1 MDSNLPP
8 SGSGPTPPPIPPP
21 LPPSPPPQASPY
33 IPPRLVPPRRTGR
46 GWKVAAVVLAIL
58 LGLSLIWNAQHM
70 FSDVVSDA
78 FVPAHH
84 RAGPILE
91 EALVEYNHSINKIAV
106 VPVEGIISSDGLDGR
121 SYSLVEYI
129 RDQLELAQKDEAV
142 KAVILKVN
150 SPGGEVLAS
159 DDIYHAIE
167 DFQRVTGK
175 PVVASM
181 ASLAASGGY
190 YVSAPCRWIVANELT
205 MTGSIGVIMSTYNIR
220 GLLDKVGVRPE
231 VFKSGKFKDMLSMTK
246 KPDDVTDE
254 ERKLVQKMVDETFE
268 KFKDVVTDGRKTAN
282 DANEKRAEK
291 GRKLSDSWTDFA
303 DGRVLSG
310 KEAYELGLVD
320 ELGGWQTAVRRA
332 RKLAKIENANLIQ
345 YHQRL
350 DFSSLFRLF
359 GKSETKIKL
368 DVGFESPQLKAG
380 YLYFLSPALIH

>member
-8 SGSGPTPPPIPPP
+8 SPPTPPPIPPP
-21 LPPSPPPQASPY
+21 VPPQAPPQQLPY
-33 IPPRLVPPRRTGR
+33 IPPRIVPRRTGR
-46 GWKVAAVVLAIL
+46 GWKVAVLVLGIL
-58 LGLSLIWNAQHM
+58 LGISLLWNMQHM
-70 FSDVVSDA
+70 FDGVMSES
-78 FVPAHH
+78 FVPM
-84 RAGPILE
+84 RKAGPILE
-91 EALVEYNHSINKIAV
+91 EAIVEYNHSMDKIAV
-106 VPVEGIISSDGLDGR
+106 VPVEGIITSDGIDGR
-121 SYSLVEYI
+121 NYSLVEYI
-129 RDQLELAQKDEAV
+129 RDQLELAQKDDAV

-167 DFQRVTGK
+167 DFQRISGK

-181 ASLAASGGY
+181 SSLAASGGY

-205 MTGSIGVIMSTYNIR
+205 MTGSIGVIMSSYNIR

-231 VFKSGKFKDMLSMTK
+231 VFKSGKFKDMLSWTK
-246 KPDDVTDE
+246 RPEEVTEE
-254 ERKLVQKMVDETFE
+254 ERKMVQKMVDETYD
-268 KFKDVVTDGRKTAN
+268 KFKEVVTDGRKSAN
-282 DANEKRAEK
+282 DANEKRSEK
-291 GRKLSDSWTDFA
+291 GRKLSDSWTDYA

-332 RKLAKIENANLIQ
+332 RKLAKIERANLIQ

-359 GKSETKIKL
+359 GKSESKIKL
-368 DVGFESPQLKAG
+368 DVGLEPLPLKAG
-380 YLYFLSPALIH
+380 YLYFLSPSLIH